1 MDEIPPVSS
10 TWVIEEIPDIDFVLR
25 QVPVIQTG
33 PSGRRVPNETAF
45 KLRPGENG
53 LSVNWEKYLD
63 VKGNYILLGL
73 TFNKNNTFIDY
84 TAFKIF
90 RLEVGYIR
98 SVSGVTDVLHDP
110 VFRGDPAPVG
120 QPNNRAHSLIICD
133 DDEEVR
139 TKLSDYCRDNFDI
152 SDCKFKITSL
162 KTEIEK
168 LKQRLNDTIS

>member
-1 MDEIPPVSS
+1 MDEISPVVSP
-10 TWVIEEIPDIDFVLR
+10 WEKEEIPDIDFVLR
-25 QVPVIQTG
+25 QVPVINTG

-63 VKGNYILLGL
+63 IKHNYILLGI
-73 TFNKNNTFIDY
+73 TFNKINTFIDY

-98 SVSGVTDVLHDP
+98 SISGVTDVLHDP
-110 VFRGDPAPVG
+110 VFRGDPSPVG
-120 QPNNRAHSLIICD
+120 QPNNQAHSLIICN

-139 TKLSDYCRDNFDI
+139 IKLADYCRQNFDI
-152 SDCKFKITSL
+152 SDCKFNISSL
-162 KTEIEK
+162 RTEIEK
-168 LKQRLNDTIS
+168 LRQRLNETRS